1 MRPVRT
7 VYAGRFCIPA
17 LPKHTLTFTDR
28 GDVAS
33 VKIICIMIIG
43 YLRVST
49 GKQHLA
55 NQQDEIRRFAES
67 RKLVVDHW
75 VTEVVSGKKSERD
88 RKLGGLLRRLK
99 KNDTLIVT
107 EISRLSRTLTDIMA
121 IMGKCLERGINLY
134 TTKEGYSFD
143 NTINSKV
150 LCFAFGLVAEIE
162 RNLISMRTREAL
174 ALRRAEGMVLGR
186 RYGSYTKLNVLIEN
200 RQTVIAMLDRGKSI
214 GDICRHFGLSRD
226 TFAKFRV
233 KYLSVQKALELNSTC
248 KCNRILI
255 NNLFKFFVWR
265 EVSKS
270 FTRSIIEFIF
280 NPLNLFVGYFTKV
293 LTLWDILP
301 DKPVGVFIG
310 TTFP

>member
-1 MRPVRT
+1 M
-7 VYAGRFCIPA
+7 
-17 LPKHTLTFTDR
+17 
-28 GDVAS
+28 
-33 VKIICIMIIG
+33 
-43 YLRVST
+43 
-49 GKQHLA
+49 
-55 NQQDEIRRFAES
+55 
-67 RKLVVDHW
+67 DHW

-88 RKLGGLLRRLK
+88 RILGALLRRLK

-233 KYLSVQKALELNSTC
+233 KYLSVQKALDKKERLRISRF
-248 KCNRILI
+248 KSNRTD
-255 NNLFKFFVWR
+255 V
-265 EVSKS
+265 
-270 FTRSIIEFIF
+270 
-280 NPLNLFVGYFTKV
+280 
-293 LTLWDILP
+293 
-301 DKPVGVFIG
+301 
-310 TTFP
+310 